1 MENKELKARNGREG
15 KIWNGKQWNGMEILG
30 KESKE

>member
-15 KIWNGKQWNGMEILG
+15 KIWNGKQRILG